1 MKSKWL
7 SELKKIGF
15 LRLGLLAV
23 AAIIL
28 IICSLPQN
36 QLSNLST
43 VLAMLSI
50 MMHLSNL
57 NQAGTYSNQAQ
68 SMGSSLDTDGDT
80 SLFSY
85 EHELEKRL
93 EQILGGMEGITS
105 VDVMITLSATS
116 EKVLEK
122 SIQLE
127 ENKQEIEKG
136 SGESLE
142 KSVTSSLSKKNEAL
156 LTGNTSGS
164 MPYIIKEMSPS
175 IQGVVV
181 AARGNITQT
190 KIREISEA
198 VQALFGI
205 EAHKIKVIEKK
216 SQAEEAK

>member
-36 QLSNLST
+36 QLSNL
-43 VLAMLSI
+43 
-50 MMHLSNL
+50 
-57 NQAGTYSNQAQ
+57 NQAQ

-181 AARGNITQT
+181 AVRGNITQT

>member
-36 QLSNLST
+36 KS
-43 VLAMLSI
+43 
-50 MMHLSNL
+50 SNL
-57 NQAGTYSNQAQ
+57 NQTQ
-68 SMGSSLDTDGDT
+68 SVGSSLDTDGDT
-80 SLFSY
+80 YLFSY

>member
-1 MKSKWL
+1 
-7 SELKKIGF
+7 
-15 LRLGLLAV
+15 
-23 AAIIL
+23 
-28 IICSLPQN
+28 
-36 QLSNLST
+36 
-43 VLAMLSI
+43 
-50 MMHLSNL
+50 
-57 NQAGTYSNQAQ
+57 
-68 SMGSSLDTDGDT
+68 MGSSLDTDGDT

-105 VDVMITLSATS
+105 VDVMTLSATS

>member
-36 QLSNLST
+36 QS
-43 VLAMLSI
+43 
-50 MMHLSNL
+50 SNL
-57 NQAGTYSNQAQ
+57 NQTQ
-68 SMGSSLDTDGDT
+68 SVGSSLDTDGDT

-136 SGESLE
+136 SVESLE

>member
-28 IICSLPQN
+28 IICSLPLN
-36 QLSNLST
+36 QS
-43 VLAMLSI
+43 
-50 MMHLSNL
+50 SNL
-57 NQAGTYSNQAQ
+57 NQTQ
-68 SMGSSLDTDGDT
+68 SVGSSLDTDGDT

>member
-36 QLSNLST
+36 QLSS
-43 VLAMLSI
+43 
-50 MMHLSNL
+50 L
-57 NQAGTYSNQAQ
+57 NQAGTYSNQTQ
-68 SMGSSLDTDGDT
+68 SIGSSLDTDSDT

-142 KSVTSSLSKKNEAL
+142 KSVTSSLSKK
-156 LTGNTSGS
+156 
-164 MPYIIKEMSPS
+164 M
-175 IQGVVV
+175 
-181 AARGNITQT
+181 R
-190 KIREISEA
+190 
-198 VQALFGI
+198 
-205 EAHKIKVIEKK
+205 HC
-216 SQAEEAK
+216 

>member
-36 QLSNLST
+36 QLSNL
-43 VLAMLSI
+43 
-50 MMHLSNL
+50 
-57 NQAGTYSNQAQ
+57 NQAQ

-85 EHELEKRL
+85 AHELEKRL

>member
-36 QLSNLST
+36 QLSNL
-43 VLAMLSI
+43 
-50 MMHLSNL
+50 
-57 NQAGTYSNQAQ
+57 NQAGTYSNQTQ
-68 SMGSSLDTDGDT
+68 SMGSSLDGDT

>member
-36 QLSNLST
+36 QLSS
-43 VLAMLSI
+43 
-50 MMHLSNL
+50 L
-57 NQAGTYSNQAQ
+57 NQAGTYSNQTQ
-68 SMGSSLDTDGDT
+68 SIGSSLDTDSDT

-85 EHELEKRL
+85 EHELEKR
-93 EQILGGMEGITS
+93 LGGMEGITS

-181 AARGNITQT
+181 AAQGNITQT

>member
-15 LRLGLLAV
+15 LRLGLLAI

-36 QLSNLST
+36 QLSNL
-43 VLAMLSI
+43 
-50 MMHLSNL
+50 
-57 NQAGTYSNQAQ
+57 NQAQ

-93 EQILGGMEGITS
+93 EQILGEMEGITS

>member
-36 QLSNLST
+36 QS
-43 VLAMLSI
+43 
-50 MMHLSNL
+50 SNL
-57 NQAGTYSNQAQ
+57 NQTQ
-68 SMGSSLDTDGDT
+68 SVGSSLDTDGDT

-142 KSVTSSLSKKNEAL
+142 KSVTSSLNKKNEAL

>member
-36 QLSNLST
+36 QLSNL
-43 VLAMLSI
+43 
-50 MMHLSNL
+50 
-57 NQAGTYSNQAQ
+57 NQAQ

-85 EHELEKRL
+85 EHELENRL

-181 AARGNITQT
+181 AAQGNITQT

>member
-28 IICSLPQN
+28 IICYLPQN
-36 QLSNLST
+36 QLSNL
-43 VLAMLSI
+43 
-50 MMHLSNL
+50 
-57 NQAGTYSNQAQ
+57 NQAQ

>member
-36 QLSNLST
+36 QLSNL
-43 VLAMLSI
+43 
-50 MMHLSNL
+50 
-57 NQAGTYSNQAQ
+57 NQAGTYQTQ
-68 SMGSSLDTDGDT
+68 SIGSSLDTDGDT

-181 AARGNITQT
+181 AAQGNITQT

>member
-36 QLSNLST
+36 QS
-43 VLAMLSI
+43 
-50 MMHLSNL
+50 SNL
-57 NQAGTYSNQAQ
+57 NQTQ
-68 SMGSSLDTDGDT
+68 SVGSSLDTDGDT

-127 ENKQEIEKG
+127 KNKQEIEKG

-142 KSVTSSLSKKNEAL
+142 KSVTSSLNKKNEAL

-181 AARGNITQT
+181 AAKGNITQT
-190 KIREISEA
+190 KIRDISEA

>member
-36 QLSNLST
+36 QLSNL
-43 VLAMLSI
+43 
-50 MMHLSNL
+50 

-68 SMGSSLDTDGDT
+68 SMGSSLDT

-85 EHELEKRL
+85 ELEKRL

>member
-36 QLSNLST
+36 QLSNL
-43 VLAMLSI
+43 
-50 MMHLSNL
+50 
-57 NQAGTYSNQAQ
+57 NQAQ

-93 EQILGGMEGITS
+93 EQILGEMEGITS

-142 KSVTSSLSKKNEAL
+142 KSVTSSLNKKNEAL

-181 AARGNITQT
+181 AAKGNITQT
-190 KIREISEA
+190 KIRDISEA

>member
-36 QLSNLST
+36 QLSNL
-43 VLAMLSI
+43 
-50 MMHLSNL
+50 
-57 NQAGTYSNQAQ
+57 NQTQ

>member
-36 QLSNLST
+36 QS
-43 VLAMLSI
+43 
-50 MMHLSNL
+50 SNL
-57 NQAGTYSNQAQ
+57 NQTQ
-68 SMGSSLDTDGDT
+68 SVGSSLDTDGDT

-142 KSVTSSLSKKNEAL
+142 KSVTSSLNKKNEAL

-181 AARGNITQT
+181 AAKGNITQT

>member
-36 QLSNLST
+36 QLSNL
-43 VLAMLSI
+43 
-50 MMHLSNL
+50 
-57 NQAGTYSNQAQ
+57 NQTQ
-68 SMGSSLDTDGDT
+68 SVGSSLDTDGDT

-205 EAHKIKVIEKK
+205 EAHNIKVIEKK

>member
-36 QLSNLST
+36 QLSNL
-43 VLAMLSI
+43 
-50 MMHLSNL
+50 
-57 NQAGTYSNQAQ
+57 NQAQ

-127 ENKQEIEKG
+127 ENKQEIENG

>member
-36 QLSNLST
+36 QLSNL
-43 VLAMLSI
+43 
-50 MMHLSNL
+50 
-57 NQAGTYSNQAQ
+57 NQTQ
-68 SMGSSLDTDGDT
+68 SVGSSLDTDGDT

>member
-36 QLSNLST
+36 QS
-43 VLAMLSI
+43 
-50 MMHLSNL
+50 SNL
-57 NQAGTYSNQAQ
+57 NQTQ
-68 SMGSSLDTDGDT
+68 SVGSSLDTDGDT

-142 KSVTSSLSKKNEAL
+142 KSVTSSLNKKNEAL
-156 LTGNTSGS
+156 LTENTSGS

>member
-36 QLSNLST
+36 QS
-43 VLAMLSI
+43 
-50 MMHLSNL
+50 SNL
-57 NQAGTYSNQAQ
+57 NQTQ
-68 SMGSSLDTDGDT
+68 SVGSSLDTDGDT

-105 VDVMITLSATS
+105 VDVMITLSAMS

-142 KSVTSSLSKKNEAL
+142 KSVTSSLNKKNEAL

-181 AARGNITQT
+181 AAKGNITQT
-190 KIREISEA
+190 KIRDISEA

>member
-36 QLSNLST
+36 QLSS
-43 VLAMLSI
+43 
-50 MMHLSNL
+50 L
-57 NQAGTYSNQAQ
+57 NQTQ
-68 SMGSSLDTDGDT
+68 SIGSSLDADGDT

-181 AARGNITQT
+181 AAQGNITQT

>member
-36 QLSNLST
+36 QS
-43 VLAMLSI
+43 
-50 MMHLSNL
+50 SNL
-57 NQAGTYSNQAQ
+57 NQTQ
-68 SMGSSLDTDGDT
+68 SVGSSLDTDGDT

-142 KSVTSSLSKKNEAL
+142 KSVTSSLNKKNEAL
-156 LTGNTSGS
+156 LTGNTSSS

-181 AARGNITQT
+181 AAKGNITQT
-190 KIREISEA
+190 KIRDISEA

>member
-36 QLSNLST
+36 QLSNL
-43 VLAMLSI
+43 
-50 MMHLSNL
+50 
-57 NQAGTYSNQAQ
+57 NQAQ
-68 SMGSSLDTDGDT
+68 SMGSSLDTEGDT

>member
-36 QLSNLST
+36 QLSNL
-43 VLAMLSI
+43 
-50 MMHLSNL
+50 
-57 NQAGTYSNQAQ
+57 NQAQ

-216 SQAEEAK
+216 SQVEEAK

>member
-15 LRLGLLAV
+15 LRLGLLAI

-36 QLSNLST
+36 QLSNL
-43 VLAMLSI
+43 
-50 MMHLSNL
+50 
-57 NQAGTYSNQAQ
+57 NQAQ

>member
-36 QLSNLST
+36 QLSNL
-43 VLAMLSI
+43 
-50 MMHLSNL
+50 
-57 NQAGTYSNQAQ
+57 NQAQ

-175 IQGVVV
+175 IQGEVV
-181 AARGNITQT
+181 AARGNISQPQ
-190 KIREISEA
+190 IRDNSAA
-198 VQALFGI
+198 VQAIYRI

>member
-1 MKSKWL
+1 MKNKYIIKL
-7 SELKKIGF
+7 YHYYLRKKYDNDKI
-15 LRLGLLAV
+15 
-23 AAIIL
+23 
-28 IICSLPQN
+28 
-36 QLSNLST
+36 
-43 VLAMLSI
+43 
-50 MMHLSNL
+50 
-57 NQAGTYSNQAQ
+57 
-68 SMGSSLDTDGDT
+68 
-80 SLFSY
+80 
-85 EHELEKRL
+85 
-93 EQILGGMEGITS
+93 
-105 VDVMITLSATS
+105 VDIKES